1 MENLAGVSEKEH
13 ENACSYGN
21 EEKSL
26 YGSLKKPPENYHKR
40 GWNLHPFEIKG
51 IDLIVSVVST
61 EKISAAAKAEGFFK
75 EAFKVTQ
82 WTTKFW
88 GFL

>member
-40 GWNLHPFEIKG
+40 G
-51 IDLIVSVVST
+51 
-61 EKISAAAKAEGFFK
+61 
-75 EAFKVTQ
+75 
-82 WTTKFW
+82 
-88 GFL
+88 